1 MAIDIGTLKSLSEK
15 PPKNWTTQD
24 LKLFGI
30 DVPEPKINP
39 KTGLPDLTERM
50 NVQSKASELSTNL
63 KFLVRGLEFANDPN
77 VSPTD
82 AKVFGAD
89 RIKDFSEM
97 IGKTVQKYGG
107 NLTGLSSLLDT
118 SLQNAQARA
127 EGKSITQPKGFQPI
141 RPFDSAT
148 SSTPSG
154 TLTPQGLSAS
164 PAPLPAQE
172 APALTREYY
181 LSKGIPESML
191 PPAPLPSSQLHSA
204 GVPGSVASSVP
215 GSTTG
220 QSFLT
225 GTNMV
230 NPLNPANLPALRGSA
245 SGTSSIDPTLRP
257 YLELGLRGAEQ
268 LFLQQQPSLYPGQ
281 MFVGPSEQTQAA
293 LNMQEDIALAR
304 PAALEAAQES
314 YMRGLGGLAA
324 TAGGSFLGMNP
335 FQMQAIQAATR
346 PLAQQYEQQVLPGV
360 SSMFSR
366 AGRYG
371 SEAMGTALGRATEA
385 SARAIGDVSS
395 NIAYQGYEAERA
407 RQQQA
412 MGAQL
417 QAATLAPQIYGQ
429 QFLPSQ
435 QLAQVGAAREA
446 IAAQPLQEAITRYNF
461 QQQIPYQQLQGFLS
475 SVYGTPMASSQYAP
489 PAQTNQFGQALG
501 GAAIGA
507 GLGSLFGGAGGFTG
521 SQIGAGLGA
530 LGGLL
535 F

>member
-1 MAIDIGTLKSLSEK
+1 MALDFNTLKRLSDTSFSK
-15 PPKNWTTQD
+15 WTPQD
-24 LKLFGI
+24 FALFGI
-30 DVPEPKINP
+30 PPENQKSSTAARLRSDINLLVSGIESAN
-39 KTGLPDLTERM
+39 KENAGG
-50 NVQSKASELSTNL
+50 ASLSIAESRLN
-63 KFLVRGLEFANDPN
+63 
-77 VSPTD
+77 
-82 AKVFGAD
+82 
-89 RIKDFSEM
+89 
-97 IGKTVQKYGG
+97 KYGNELTKEIQKFGG
-107 NLTGLSSLLDT
+107 NPSVVPTQLI
-118 SLQNAQARA
+118 QNTLNVVSQRRAGQTYTPTMPGVQAAPPKAPAPTTPAPAAPRA
-127 EGKSITQPKGFQPI
+127 P
-141 RPFDSAT
+141 
-148 SSTPSG
+148 
-154 TLTPQGLSAS
+154 S
-164 PAPLPAQE
+164 PAPVVQSQAPVVQSQVPQVVVAPTPAPVSAPLAEPFANTALPMP
-172 APALTREYY
+172 APAPTPVAAPQPQQTFLSGGALT
-181 LSKGIPESML
+181 PE
-191 PPAPLPSSQLHSA
+191 
-204 GVPGSVASSVP
+204 
-215 GSTTG
+215 
-220 QSFLT
+220 
-225 GTNMV
+225 
-230 NPLNPANLPALRGSA
+230 NLPALRGAA

-281 MFVGPSEQTQAA
+281 MFVGPSPQTQAA
-293 LNMQEDIALAR
+293 LNMQEDIALAQ
-304 PAALEAAQES
+304 PTSLQAAQES

-324 TAGGSFLGMNP
+324 TAGGAFLGMNP
-335 FQMQAIQAATR
+335 FQQQAIEAATR

-360 SSMFSR
+360 SSLFSR

-417 QAATLAPQIYGQ
+417 SGATLAPQIYGQ

-446 IAAQPLQEAITRYNF
+446 IAAQPLQEAIQRYQF

-475 SVYGTPMASSQYAP
+475 SVYGTPMGSSQYQP
-489 PAQTNQFGQALG
+489 PGKTNQLGQVLG
-501 GAAIGA
+501 SAAIGA
-507 GLGSLFGGAGGFTG
+507 GLGGLFGGAGGFTG